1 MVSDKIGRFVWH
13 DLFTRNAAQSKSFYE
28 RIAGWS
34 YVTEHAIE
42 FAWGGGQGGDYI
54 LAHSE
59 GEAGAGFV
67 ESNGLEQFGWMPYV
81 EVDDVDAT
89 AERALE
95 LGGTVTKVPFDVNGV
110 GRNCLLRDPN
120 GACVGITQSN
130 HQYPAPTKQFGAEFY
145 LALKDGFPTEFYSN
159 LFGWRATPSDHTCK
173 RPQPILSAGIEIG
186 LVFSGALQGGTIP
199 SWVPSIRVPNQTE
212 ALRQV
217 PKLNG
222 SVVNPKDEQLEDRRQ
237 SVVVDSNGTLSVLMP
252 R

>member
-34 YVTEHAIE
+34 YVTEHAME
-42 FAWGGGQGGDYI
+42 FAWGGGQGGYI

-67 ESNGLEQFGWMPYV
+67 ELNDSEHFGWMPYV

-95 LGGTVTKVPFDVNGV
+95 LDGTVTKAPFEVNGV

-120 GACVGITQSN
+120 GAYIGITRSS
-130 HQYPAPTKQFGAEFY
+130 HQYPAPTRQFGAEFY
-145 LALKDGFPTEFYSN
+145 LALKDEFPTEFYSD
-159 LFGWRATPSDHTCK
+159 LFGWRAAPLDHTCK
-173 RPQPILSAGIEIG
+173 GRWPILSAGIEIG
-186 LVFSGALQGGTIP
+186 FVLAGALQGGTIP
-199 SWVPSIRVPNQTE
+199 SWVPGIRVPNQTE

-217 PKLNG
+217 PKMKG
-222 SVVNPKDEQLEDRRQ
+222 SVVNLKDEQLEDRRQ
-237 SVVVDSNGTLSVLMP
+237 PMVVDSNGTLSVLMT